1 MRTKT
6 EVTII
11 LALLLASFIS
21 AGYTVSTSQTIVD
34 AQTNVNTTLLQFE
47 WPQFMGDSSFAR
59 FNAGPA
65 PDKPDILWK
74 ANITG
79 IQTYLSAFDGKI
91 FVGTNTSVVALDQ
104 QTGEQVWKTEIPI
117 PRPWPIAYKI
127 DDNNMVIENSCLNPK
142 TGALLWTS
150 TEFNADT
157 GIFSSNVYSPEEKIF
172 YLKVD
177 SYTEAWSFVDP
188 SRPPTLV
195 WRTYIPGGGRT
206 GIGTTYGDGLVFPGS
221 FENLQMALDAKTG
234 EVVWSTL
241 TKGPMI
247 FAGSYSEGRF
257 FRGGTDDNTMYAF
270 NATTGET
277 LWTYKPNTDG
287 YFTSGCAVAYGLVY
301 SLNKDGYLYAFD
313 VETGSL
319 IWRYQGPGT
328 LLWSGFPTVADGKIY
343 ATTGEAAQYG
353 GTVGASEF
361 ACLNAY
367 NGALIW
373 KLPIEALA
381 PRESVAIAY
390 GKLFLIPGTV
400 TDAVDAISGSEYDS
414 FNQVWA
420 IGSNE
425 VVTSDWP
432 MWRADPAH
440 SSTATVGPS
449 NLTLAWKFQTGGS
462 VISSPSVAKCILY
475 VGSQDKHIYALG
487 AFSGNLIWKFQTQSM
502 IESSPAVANDRVYT
516 GGDDGYVYCLDAYT
530 GELYW
535 KTFVNGDLP
544 YTYGSFVLKSSPALY
559 SGRVFVGSIDG
570 NMYAIDMS
578 TGNIAW
584 KFQTG
589 GPIHSSPS
597 VCDGAVYFT
606 AEEPDAGALYK
617 LDALSGAQLWKQDLP
632 YEYQFTGGNQM
643 LGSPSVA
650 DGKVFASASLRA
662 YYAFDV
668 ASGEPI
674 WQFTEPSAMEFIA
687 SCPLYM
693 EGQLFIINK
702 FSITSLNAGT
712 GKVNWSFFTGDELY
726 TSLSYADG
734 KLYMMTSQR
743 HIYILDANNNGSKL
757 ASYTTPSGSWS
768 SPTIANERLYIGNHD
783 WGIYCFANTVTNTD
797 VVKQED
803 VLASPTYII
812 IVIVFIIAVVILI
825 ILVISF
831 SRRLKKGDKPSRTF
845 KWPSLR
851 RR

>member
-1 MRTKT
+1 MFQTNGQT
-6 EVTII
+6 SQNSN
-11 LALLLASFIS
+11 LLA
-21 AGYTVSTSQTIVD
+21 Y
-34 AQTNVNTTLLQFE
+34 E
-47 WPQFMGDSSFAR
+47 WPQFIGDSAFTR
-59 FNAGPA
+59 FSTGPA
-65 PDKPDILWK
+65 PDRPDILWK
-74 ANITG
+74 ANVSG

-91 FVGTNTSVVALDQ
+91 FVGTNTSAIALNQ
-104 QTGEQVWKTEIPI
+104 ETGEQVWKTDIPM

-127 DDNNMVIENSCLNPK
+127 DDSHMVIENSCLNPK

-157 GIFSSNVYSPEEKIF
+157 GIFSSNVYSPEENMF

-177 SYTEAWSFVDP
+177 SYTEGWSFADP
-188 SRPPTLV
+188 SRPPTLI
-195 WRTYIPGGGRT
+195 WRSYIPGGGRT
-206 GIGTTYGDGLVFPGS
+206 RIGTTYGDGLVFPGS

-234 EVVWSTL
+234 AVIWSTL

-277 LWTYKPNTDG
+277 LWTYKPDTDG

-313 VETGSL
+313 VKTGTL

-328 LLWSGFPTVADGKIY
+328 LLWPGFPTVADGKIY
-343 ATTGEAAQYG
+343 ATTGEIAQYG
-353 GTVGASEF
+353 GNVGVSEF

-367 NGALIW
+367 NGKLIW

-381 PRESVAIAY
+381 PRESIAIAY

-420 IGSNE
+420 IGSNDII
-425 VVTSDWP
+425 TSDWP

-440 SSTATVGPS
+440 SSTTIGGPS
-449 NLTLAWKFQTGGS
+449 NLTLAWKFTTGGS
-462 VISSPSVAKCILY
+462 VISSPSVANGILY
-475 VGSQDKHIYALG
+475 VGSQDKYIYALG
-487 AFSGNLIWKFQTQSM
+487 AFSGNLIWKFKTQSM
-502 IESSPAVANDRVYT
+502 IESTPAVSNGKVYT
-516 GGDDGYVYCLDAYT
+516 GGDDGYVYCLDAYLGT
-530 GELYW
+530 LNW
-535 KTFVNGDLP
+535 KTFINGDLP
-544 YTYGSFVLKSSPALY
+544 YTYGSFVLKSSP
-559 SGRVFVGSIDG
+559 SVHDGRVFVGSIDG
-570 NMYAIDMS
+570 NMYSIDAD

-584 KFQTG
+584 KFQTS
-589 GPIHSSPS
+589 GPIHSSPTVS
-597 VCDGAVYFT
+597 DGAVYFT
-606 AEEPDAGALYK
+606 AEEPNTGTLYK
-617 LDALSGAQLWKQDLP
+617 LDAISGVELWKQDLP

-662 YYAFDV
+662 YYAFNI
-668 ASGEPI
+668 ANGEI
-674 WQFTEPSAMEFIA
+674 VWQFSEPGAMEFIA
-687 SCPLYM
+687 SCPLYVKD
-693 EGQLFIINK
+693 QLFIINK
-702 FSITSLNAGT
+702 FSITSLNADT
-712 GKVNWSFFTGDELY
+712 GKENWSFFTGDELY

-768 SPTIANERLYIGNHD
+768 SPTIANNRLYIGNHD
-783 WGIYCFANTVTNTD
+783 WGIYCFKNAITNTV
-797 VVKQED
+797 VEKQEN
-803 VLASPTYII
+803 VLTSPTYIA
-812 IVIVFIIAVVILI
+812 IVIIFSTAVVILI

-831 SRRLKKGDKPSRTF
+831 SRKLKKGDKPGRTF
-845 KWPSLR
+845 RWPSLR
-851 RR
+851 RQ

>member
-1 MRTKT
+1 LFASLVSSVFLIQTNGQT
-6 EVTII
+6 SQNPN
-11 LALLLASFIS
+11 LLA
-21 AGYTVSTSQTIVD
+21 Y
-34 AQTNVNTTLLQFE
+34 E
-47 WPQFMGDSSFAR
+47 WPQFIGDSAFTR
-59 FNAGPA
+59 FSAGPA
-65 PDKPDILWK
+65 PDRPNVLWK
-74 ANITG
+74 ANVSG

-91 FVGTNTSVVALDQ
+91 FVGTNTSVVALNQ
-104 QTGEQVWKTEIPI
+104 QTGEQVWKTDIPM

-127 DDNNMVIENSCLNPK
+127 DDGHMVVENSCLNPK
-142 TGALLWTS
+142 SGALIWTS

-157 GIFSSNVYSPEEKIF
+157 GIFSSNVYSPEEKMF

-177 SYTEAWSFVDP
+177 SYTEGWSFVDP
-188 SRPPTLV
+188 SRPPTLI

-206 GIGTTYGDGLVFPGS
+206 GIGTTYGDGLVFAGS

-234 EVVWSTL
+234 DVVWNTL

-270 NATTGET
+270 NSTTGET
-277 LWTYKPNTDG
+277 LWTYKPDTDG

-313 VETGSL
+313 VETGTL

-328 LLWSGFPTVADGKIY
+328 LLWPGFPTVADGKVY
-343 ATTGEAAQYG
+343 ATTGEVAQYG
-353 GTVGASEF
+353 GNVGVSEF

-367 NGALIW
+367 NGELIW

-432 MWRADPAH
+432 MWRADPTH
-440 SSTATVGPS
+440 SSTATFGPS
-449 NLTLAWKFQTGGS
+449 NLTLAWKFATGGS
-462 VISSPSVAKCILY
+462 VISSPSVANGILY
-475 VGSQDKHIYALG
+475 VGSQDKYIYALG
-487 AFSGNLIWKFQTQSM
+487 AYSGNLIWKFKTQSM

-530 GELYW
+530 GSLYW

-544 YTYGSFVLKSSPALY
+544 YTYGSFVLKSSPAVH
-559 SGRVFVGSIDG
+559 SGRIFVGSIDG
-570 NMYAIDMS
+570 NMYAIDAG

-589 GPIHSSPS
+589 GPIHSSPA
-597 VCDGAVYFT
+597 VFDGAVYFT
-606 AEEPDAGALYK
+606 AEEPDTGTLYK
-617 LDALSGAQLWKQDLP
+617 VDATSGMQLWKQEIP
-632 YEYQFTGGNQM
+632 YEFQFTGGNQM

-668 ASGEPI
+668 VSGEVV
-674 WQFTEPSAMEFIA
+674 WQFSEPSAMEFIA
-687 SCPLYM
+687 SCPLYVD
-693 EGQLFIINK
+693 GQLFIINK
-702 FSITSLNAGT
+702 FSITSLDAKT
-712 GKVNWSFFTGDELY
+712 GKENWSFFTGDELY
-726 TSLSYADG
+726 TSLSYAEG

-743 HIYILDANNNGSKL
+743 HIYILDAKNNGSKL

-768 SPTIANERLYIGNHD
+768 SPTIANNRLYIGNHD
-783 WGIYCFANTVTNTD
+783 WGVYCFTNTATNA
-797 VVKQED
+797 VVVEQED
-803 VLASPTYII
+803 VLTSPTYIA
-812 IVIVFIIAVVILI
+812 IVIIFLIAVVVLI
-825 ILVISF
+825 ILVVSF
-831 SRRLKKGDKPSRTF
+831 SRKLKKGDKPGRTF
-845 KWPSLR
+845 SWPSLKR
-851 RR
+851 Q